1 MVLQSP
7 SQPPAQPPRS
17 TSTSPQG
24 RRRSMAAAP
33 PQRRQ
38 RACGRAS
45 VPEWENDWAP
55 EHPATPRG
63 ADGEGEGEYADE
75 AANRRLNEAWA
86 VVKAA
91 EADTSLKKE
100 ADKDPGEGI
109 LDEDEK
115 ARYDELWEQFMTPR
129 PGEARDARLRQ
140 NVVPDLP
147 RISCSCTAA
156 RVNADVYRLVMKYNR
171 SGWHRSAMGML
182 EQILTYLEKPDSLIP
197 AWLREPQLRT
207 LRIDEE
213 GIEEAGSSSDFPAD
227 LTQDAGGHAQP
238 TPASAAGEASSSSSA
253 ADGRTAHTAIDL
265 DAFEPCADFL
275 SRLLSPGGDGATARG
290 VKREIEVEPRGRRR
304 RATAA

>member
-1 MVLQSP
+1 MV
-7 SQPPAQPPRS
+7 
-17 TSTSPQG
+17 
-24 RRRSMAAAP
+24 AAP

-38 RACGRAS
+38 RAGGRAS

-75 AANRRLNEAWA
+75 ASDRRLTEAWA
-86 VVKAA
+86 VVQAA
-91 EADTSLKKE
+91 KADTSLKDDD
-100 ADKDPGEGI
+100 DKDPGEGI
-109 LDEDEK
+109 LDEDEQ

-129 PGEARDARLRQ
+129 PGERRAARLRQ
-140 NVVPDLP
+140 SVVPDRPPYLLELHG
-147 RISCSCTAA
+147 SA
-156 RVNADVYRLVMKYNR
+156 RVNADVYRRVMKYNR

-182 EQILTYLEKPDSLIP
+182 EQIHTYLEKPDSLIP

-238 TPASAAGEASSSSSA
+238 TAASAAGEASSSSSA

-304 RATAA
+304 RATADIGLAHVLAR